1 MIFLYP
7 EMEKVKVEKKKHCR
21 ALPFWKKT
29 NEFHGD
35 GSPVDEKLI
44 SLKWSE
50 KMPHV
55 IFGRATVGFWKEA
68 KNEIRGEFAGIS
80 QINEKLILKSKAENT
95 RGVRELMNFFFFE
108 VKRKMPDEIFSGV
121 TGLFQSE
128 AKDEICGSR
137 SCRSM
142 KN

>member
-1 MIFLYP
+1 
-7 EMEKVKVEKKKHCR
+7 
-21 ALPFWKKT
+21 
-29 NEFHGD
+29 
-35 GSPVDEKLI
+35 
-44 SLKWSE
+44 
-50 KMPHV
+50 MPHV
-55 IFGRATVGFWKEA
+55 IFGRTTVGFWKEV
-68 KNEIRGEFAGIS
+68 KNEIREEFAGIS

-95 RGVRELMNFFFFE
+95 RGVRELMIFFE

-137 SCRSM
+137 RSM